1 MAIFLGEPG
10 LAGFTGAKDNGSG
23 DDNCSYKMCKTP
35 VKSSPSTNQHPTFY
49 RPDAL
54 PTDGPTNSVGALKSL
69 LVSVRNY
76 YPYTITTLQVKKNTI
91 HYTVRLLSL
100 KNLEN
105 WSIFGRVIDNS
116 RVSCFF

>member
-10 LAGFTGAKDNGSG
+10 LAGFTEAKDNGSG

-69 LVSVRNY
+69 LVSGRNY
-76 YPYTITTLQVKKNTI
+76 YPYTITTPQVKKNN
-91 HYTVRLLSL
+91 SL
-100 KNLEN
+100 HCQTAESKEFRKLVNI
-105 WSIFGRVIDNS
+105 WQSY
-116 RVSCFF
+116 